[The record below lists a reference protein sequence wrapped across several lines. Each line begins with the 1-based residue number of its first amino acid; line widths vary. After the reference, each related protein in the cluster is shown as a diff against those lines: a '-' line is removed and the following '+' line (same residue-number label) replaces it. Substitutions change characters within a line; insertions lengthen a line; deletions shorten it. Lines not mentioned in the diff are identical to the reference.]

1 MRFLLQNDLLKIM
14 DGDVVEFGEEGKR
27 GPLSVDCSRVSVV
40 MLGAFEKLREG
51 QARATKHIGFAQAP
65 ALPADGPG
73 GIGYDGMRRE
83 IAGRVNR
90 IVVLDPLSAGDYEAI
105 LRGPVLDRV
114 QEAVDDGG
122 AMEDALRLEEAK
134 KQCQLTPHVIL
145 KYLDSLDG
153 NLSDPQARDRLLDE

>member
-65 ALPADGPG
+65 ALPADGP
-73 GIGYDGMRRE
+73 GMRRE